1 MYMCLCVC
9 VVCIVQ
15 GREIVC
21 DDQQGGKK
29 GERKD
34 ALFLHAG
41 EREDCEEK
49 GWHME
54 QEKSAKRNQRGK

>member
-1 MYMCLCVC
+1 M
-9 VVCIVQ
+9 
-15 GREIVC
+15 C

-34 ALFLHAG
+34 ALFLHAE